1 MELEKST
8 KPFDETTISDV
19 KNLTSAWMKKWKKD
33 LDIRLLITDYQ

>member
-19 KNLTSAWMKKWKKD
+19 KNLTSK
-33 LDIRLLITDYQ
+33 LDEKNGRKIWISDY